1 MLDRLNQVSVGADLP
16 DFVTTTLPDDCF
28 DDDIGRFSQAAKL
41 HLSVLL
47 KRLRRACASA
57 SGFWRIEWKARKSG
71 AHIGK
76 LFPHFHLLVWGLPQ
90 RVVEPFSR
98 NGVADVLE
106 SFVPVRDA
114 QQKFDLFAD
123 KVWAEHS
130 FEKPGSRDRFGIR
143 WARNRMR
150 VHDHLGVER
159 ERDVNTWLS
168 FADWIS
174 MAWYHVVGTGNLDHF
189 LAGCRVEKLRSW
201 GGVVSYCAKYMS
213 KSDSENF
220 LSDIS
225 FGRSWGIFNRAYIPW
240 AKMIE
245 LPLDEDAGIRLRR
258 VMRRYLEHQRGCR
271 VQRHWGV
278 TIYCDVKQFSR
289 LLAREPDAPF

>member
-1 MLDRLNQVSVGADLP
+1 
-16 DFVTTTLPDDCF
+16 
-28 DDDIGRFSQAAKL
+28 
-41 HLSVLL
+41 
-47 KRLRRACASA
+47 
-57 SGFWRIEWKARKSG
+57 
-71 AHIGK
+71 
-76 LFPHFHLLVWGLPQ
+76 
-90 RVVEPFSR
+90 
-98 NGVADVLE
+98 
-106 SFVPVRDA
+106 
-114 QQKFDLFAD
+114 
-123 KVWAEHS
+123 
-130 FEKPGSRDRFGIR
+130 
-143 WARNRMR
+143 
-150 VHDHLGVER
+150 
-159 ERDVNTWLS
+159 
-168 FADWIS
+168 
-174 MAWYHVVGTGNLDHF
+174 
-189 LAGCRVEKLRSW
+189 
-201 GGVVSYCAKYMS
+201 MS